1 MQYLHA
7 ENGRVCEEN
16 LDAVRKYADA
26 VMRRLRRHIL
36 VQGVAKA
43 DLETAQR
50 HDLGPERNSHD
61 GGPWPLKTPSDDG
74 DVDDV
79 GSLARFDVAVL
90 MHYVSFGASHN
101 CTSPTP
107 TVSG

>member
-43 DLETAQR
+43 DLESPDDDCSTWELHSGTISVQSETATTADPGR
-50 HDLGPERNSHD
+50 
-61 GGPWPLKTPSDDG
+61 
-74 DVDDV
+74 
-79 GSLARFDVAVL
+79 
-90 MHYVSFGASHN
+90 
-101 CTSPTP
+101 
-107 TVSG
+107 